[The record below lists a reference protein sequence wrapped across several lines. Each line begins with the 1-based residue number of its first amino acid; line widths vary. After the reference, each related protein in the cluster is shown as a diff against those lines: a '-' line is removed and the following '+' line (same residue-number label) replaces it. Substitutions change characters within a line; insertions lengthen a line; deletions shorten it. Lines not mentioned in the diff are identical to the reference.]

1 MKLVSIIQARMNS
14 TRLPGKV
21 LMKVDGKPM
30 IGYLTERLKKIKK
43 IDEIV
48 ISTTNN
54 KKDNSLISYCKKNNL
69 SYFRGSEKN
78 VLKRVYQTAK
88 FYKADIILFITG
100 DCPIIDIKIINKY
113 LNYFIRH
120 KKKFDYVGN
129 AFLRSY
135 PDGMDMHIFHFKTLK
150 KNYEISEKNLEKEH
164 VTLGIKNHP
173 KKFKIKNFKAPKNL
187 FWPELGLTL
196 DEREDFILIKKLILY
211 FKKRNNIYFSC
222 KNIINLLKTKKNN
235 WTKINSHVLRKGD
248 T

>member
-1 MKLVSIIQARMNS
+1 MKIVCIIQARMNS

-21 LMKVDGKPM
+21 LMRVGGKPM
-30 IGYLTERLKKIKK
+30 IGYLIERIKK
-43 IDEIV
+43 INKIEQII
-48 ISTTNN
+48 ISTTKN
-54 KKDNSLISYCKKNNL
+54 KKDNSLVSYCEKNNL

-78 VLKRVYQTAK
+78 VLQRVYHSAK

-100 DCPIIDIKIINKY
+100 DCPIIDIKIINQYMKY
-113 LNYFIRH
+113 FLRY

-150 KNYEISEKNLEKEH
+150 KNYEISKKKLEKEH

-173 KKFKIKNFKAPKNL
+173 KIFRIKNFKAPKNL

-196 DEREDFILIKKLILY
+196 DEKEDFILIKKIILY
-211 FKKRNNIYFSC
+211 FKKRNNIYFDC
-222 KNIINLLKTKKNN
+222 KSIINLLKTKKNN
-235 WTKINSHVLRKGD
+235 WIKINSHIVRKGD

>member
-1 MKLVSIIQARMNS
+1 MKIVCIIQARMNS

-21 LMKVDGKPM
+21 LMRVGGKPM
-30 IGYLTERLKKIKK
+30 IGYLIERIKK
-43 IDEIV
+43 INKIEQII
-48 ISTTNN
+48 ISTTKN
-54 KKDNSLISYCKKNNL
+54 KKDNSLVSYCEKNNL

-78 VLKRVYQTAK
+78 VLQRVYHSAK

-100 DCPIIDIKIINKY
+100 DCPIIDIKIINQYMKY
-113 LNYFIRH
+113 FLRY

-150 KNYEISEKNLEKEH
+150 KNYEISKKKLEKEH

-173 KKFKIKNFKAPKNL
+173 KIFRIKNFKAPKNL

-196 DEREDFILIKKLILY
+196 DEKEDFILIKKNY
-211 FKKRNNIYFSC
+211 SVF
-222 KNIINLLKTKKNN
+222 
-235 WTKINSHVLRKGD
+235 
-248 T
+248 